1 MTMNN
6 TNEKF
11 NFKRF
16 WAYLTKLL
24 VERWR
29 TNAMR
34 LAILLGCIVMIE
46 VWVAFAT
53 YAERRT
59 AKGRADRRINFPRN
73 AF

>member
-46 VWVAFAT
+46 FWVAFAT
-53 YAERRT
+53 YD
-59 AKGRADRRINFPRN
+59 AD
-73 AF
+73 